1 MKIAFYGGTFDPIHH
16 GHLIVARD
24 AVEQLDLDRLIFIP
38 NTISPHKQTRLP
50 TPPEIRMEMVKAAT
64 AGEPHFEADP
74 FELHRGGTSFTI
86 DTIVEMKNR
95 FPDTEMFY
103 LIGEDN
109 IPELPTW
116 RRIDEL
122 SHLVQFV
129 VLCRGEVNAVHPY
142 ISLGRRI
149 DISATN
155 IRERIAKGLSVRYLV
170 PEAVLAIVNTHQL
183 YRDTAPSNP

>member
-1 MKIAFYGGTFDPIHH
+1 MKIALYGGTFDPIHH

-24 AVEQLDLDRLIFIP
+24 AIEQLGLDRLIFVP

-50 TPPEIRMEMVKAAT
+50 APPDIRMQMIRAAI
-64 AGEPHFEADP
+64 AGEPCFETDP
-74 FELHRGGTSFTI
+74 FELQRGGTSFTI
-86 DTIVEMKNR
+86 DTIVEMKTR

-103 LIGEDN
+103 LVGEDN

-122 SHLVQFV
+122 SRLVQFV
-129 VLCRGEVNAVHPY
+129 VLSRGEVNAVHPY
-142 ISLGRRI
+142 ITLGRRI

-170 PEAVLAIVNTHQL
+170 PEAVLAILHENQL
-183 YRDTAPSNP
+183 YRNNAPSNL